1 MYRVIDWFNF
11 REPASAWTHFLWLLL
26 AFPCTWLLWRRS
38 RGDRLKQTGMIVFG
52 LGLVLCYGGS
62 WSFHAVLGDRQ
73 TIERFNTF
81 DHIGI
86 YVLIAGSATPVALV
100 ILRGA
105 WRLYLMLLIWLL
117 AVVGIVLCLTPLHIP
132 ILVSTIL
139 YLVMGWVGCV
149 TYFELAGR
157 LSHAAVRPIWIGG
170 LMYTIGAVLN
180 VVEWP
185 TIVPGVF
192 EAHEV
197 FHVFVM
203 AGSACHFWFMLRVV
217 APYQRST
224 AQVSYRLSTVGHRP
238 SVFAESRRPIA
249 DNR

>member
-1 MYRVIDWFNF
+1 MIDWLNF

-26 AFPCTWLLWRRS
+26 AFPGTWLLWRRGQ
-38 RGDRLKQTGMIVFG
+38 GDRLKQTGFLLFG

-62 WSFHAVLGDRQ
+62 WSFHAVRLSDRA
-73 TIERFNTF
+73 IHAFNTL

-86 YVLIAGSATPVALV
+86 YVLIAGSATPIALV

-105 WRLYLMLLIWLL
+105 WRLYLMLLVWLL
-117 AVVGIVLCLTPLHIP
+117 AGIGIGLCLTPLHMP
-132 ILVSTIL
+132 IWVSTLL

-149 TYFELAGR
+149 TYFELASR

-170 LMYTIGAVLN
+170 LLYSIGAILN

-192 EAHEV
+192 GPHEV

-203 AGSACHFWFMLRVV
+203 GGSLSHYVFMLRTV
-217 APYQRST
+217 APYRRL
-224 AQVSYRLSTVGHRP
+224 ADEALPAAPYRLP
-238 SVFAESRRPIA
+238 ALA
-249 DNR
+249 DNL